1 MKGKAKLNWLR
12 GNAKV
17 TRTFHLY
24 YRNFKGVNLLTRKYE
39 ITTFEIE
46 NTKLTIGKTT
56 QIDLEDYT
64 IGPVQPYESAGSGI
78 ISMLQRSRSMMGGMR
93 SKSKSSDRL
102 MSSNTSR
109 ARTRTES
116 DERVQFTLTNI
127 LNENLKIG
135 ISGSYS
141 DGIFEFRKLLIA
153 NRVAGKVLTDTI
165 DSAELEIGTCFRVL
179 LPLKS
184 YNHSHSKQVNSSV
197 LVAQLVFLKVNISV
211 CPSRLNGIMKSI

>member
-1 MKGKAKLNWLR
+1 MKGKAKLNGLR

-116 DERVQFTLTNI
+116 DERAVYATNI
-127 LNENLKIG
+127 QR
-135 ISGSYS
+135 YS
-141 DGIFEFRKLLIA
+141 DR
-153 NRVAGKVLTDTI
+153 
-165 DSAELEIGTCFRVL
+165 
-179 LPLKS
+179 
-184 YNHSHSKQVNSSV
+184 YQ
-197 LVAQLVFLKVNISV
+197 
-211 CPSRLNGIMKSI
+211 